1 MRMNNGQWINVLI
14 EQGLTVRLRIEP
26 SVITSGAYV
35 ALIGE
40 SGQRETWHL
49 TNDKTY
55 ALIAALQ
62 GTLSEPS

>member
-35 ALIGE
+35 ALIGK
-40 SGQRETWHL
+40 SGQREAWHL
-49 TNDKTY
+49 TDDKTY